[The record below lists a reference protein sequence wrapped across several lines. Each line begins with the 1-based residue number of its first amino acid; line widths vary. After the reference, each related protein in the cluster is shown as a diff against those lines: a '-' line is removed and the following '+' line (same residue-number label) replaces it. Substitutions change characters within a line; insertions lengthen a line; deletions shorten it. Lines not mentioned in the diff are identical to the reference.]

1 MPKRCYR
8 VEGSVPALQY
18 VYAKDEEEAIKLAVE
33 IAEWD
38 VDLEA
43 DITEDHIEAVTL
55 DDDDDAAEEAN
66 P

>member
-1 MPKRCYR
+1 MPKRYYR
-8 VEGSVPALQY
+8 VEGSVPAIQY
-18 VYAKDEEEAIKLAVE
+18 VYAKDEEEAIKLAVQL
-33 IAEWD
+33 ADWD

-55 DDDDDAAEEAN
+55 DDDDTAKEAA